1 MYILSILELLR
12 KYDKIRKGIVTL
24 YICSRVWFTHSYAI
38 ILLLVFS
45 CDRKERKF
53 GVANILEKNVGK
65 EYRDLVL
72 QPFRTPVINLHAT
85 ELTYPY

>member
-1 MYILSILELLR
+1 MITVYIAPTSWVAVSIHQ
-12 KYDKIRKGIVTL
+12 
-24 YICSRVWFTHSYAI
+24 FAHSYAV
-38 ILLLVFS
+38 ILSSVSS

-53 GVANILEKNVGK
+53 GVANILEKNAGK
-65 EYRDLVL
+65 EYGDLVV